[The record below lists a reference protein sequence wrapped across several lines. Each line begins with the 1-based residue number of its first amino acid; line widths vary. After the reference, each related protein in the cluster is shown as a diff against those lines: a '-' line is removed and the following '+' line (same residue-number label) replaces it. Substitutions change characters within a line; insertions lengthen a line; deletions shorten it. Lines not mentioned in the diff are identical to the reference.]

1 MIERKLVVAL
11 VAATMVASCAGGGG
25 QASLPPIPGSANAGN
40 SVRHSSVA
48 IAVPAGWSSTATQGV
63 TVANATDSGP
73 LNPSQVL
80 TVRLSLALHNPGE
93 LAQLVAAGQRF
104 SDAQMAAYL
113 PTGSD
118 VGAVENYLKSQG
130 FTNVSAAPDNLLVDA
145 DGTAAVVK
153 KAFDTSLESFS
164 LGGVPVFANTTPAL
178 VPQSLGGIVNAVLGL
193 NNAAKMA
200 LGPKKSTD
208 NCYFTGPTPQGTPC
222 AHDYGPH
229 DIQLFYDTG
238 NTPAATGTTISV
250 MAEGDVSSVVTDL
263 AYAENTLGTP
273 HVPVTVVRVGYPS
286 PDTSGVIE
294 WALDTQSSTGIA
306 GNVKQLYIY
315 ATTSLTDSDIANE
328 YNHWAS
334 ADLAQLGNSS
344 FGECEYQ
351 AYLDGSMKADDQVFL
366 YAAAHGQT
374 MFASSG
380 DTGSSCALAPTNGV
394 PGSGPPMVSFPAS
407 SPWVTAVGGTTIAS
421 NSDGT
426 YLGEVA
432 WNSGGGGVS
441 QFENATSWEEPV
453 QVTTGVL
460 AAGNLRGVPDIAM
473 DADPTTG
480 PYDIYAPAPFPDLGP
495 LTCTSPCG
503 VGGTSLASPLAM
515 GVYARMLTAHPSLG
529 YAPPVLYHNY
539 VQYESGETLVQ
550 GPPPTESYGGFHDI
564 VTGGNGAF
572 TALPGYDYITGLGT
586 FDVSA
591 LNATIAQ

>member
-1 MIERKLVVAL
+1 
-11 VAATMVASCAGGGG
+11 
-25 QASLPPIPGSANAGN
+25 
-40 SVRHSSVA
+40 
-48 IAVPAGWSSTATQGV
+48 
-63 TVANATDSGP
+63 
-73 LNPSQVL
+73 
-80 TVRLSLALHNPGE
+80 
-93 LAQLVAAGQRF
+93 
-104 SDAQMAAYL
+104 
-113 PTGSD
+113 
-118 VGAVENYLKSQG
+118 
-130 FTNVSAAPDNLLVDA
+130 
-145 DGTAAVVK
+145 
-153 KAFDTSLESFS
+153 
-164 LGGVPVFANTTPAL
+164 
-178 VPQSLGGIVNAVLGL
+178 
-193 NNAAKMA
+193 
-200 LGPKKSTD
+200 
-208 NCYFTGPTPQGTPC
+208 
-222 AHDYGPH
+222 
-229 DIQLFYDTG
+229 
-238 NTPAATGTTISV
+238 
-250 MAEGDVSSVVTDL
+250 
-263 AYAENTLGTP
+263 
-273 HVPVTVVRVGYPS
+273 
-286 PDTSGVIE
+286 
-294 WALDTQSSTGIA
+294 
-306 GNVKQLYIY
+306 
-315 ATTSLTDSDIANE
+315 
-328 YNHWAS
+328 
-334 ADLAQLGNSS
+334 
-344 FGECEYQ
+344 
-351 AYLDGSMKADDQVFL
+351 
-366 YAAAHGQT
+366 

-421 NSDGT
+421 NSDGS

>member
-1 MIERKLVVAL
+1 MIERKLIVAL

-25 QASLPPIPGSANAGN
+25 QTSLPPIPGSANAGN

-73 LNPSQVL
+73 LNASQVL
-80 TVRLSLALHNPGE
+80 TVRLSLALHDPGE

-113 PTGSD
+113 PTASD
-118 VGAVENYLKSQG
+118 AGAVENYLKSQG

-238 NTPAATGTTISV
+238 STPAATGTTISV

-394 PGSGPPMVSFPAS
+394 PG
-407 SPWVTAVGGTTIAS
+407 
-421 NSDGT
+421 
-426 YLGEVA
+426 
-432 WNSGGGGVS
+432 GGGVS

-529 YAPPVLYHNY
+529 YAPPVLYHN
-539 VQYESGETLVQ
+539 
-550 GPPPTESYGGFHDI
+550 
-564 VTGGNGAF
+564 
-572 TALPGYDYITGLGT
+572 
-586 FDVSA
+586 
-591 LNATIAQ
+591 

>member
-1 MIERKLVVAL
+1 MIERKLIVAL

-25 QASLPPIPGSANAGN
+25 QTSLPPIPGSANAGN

-73 LNPSQVL
+73 LNASQVL
-80 TVRLSLALHNPGE
+80 TVRLSLALHDPGE

-113 PTGSD
+113 PTASD
-118 VGAVENYLKSQG
+118 AGAVENYLKSQG

-229 DIQLFYDTG
+229 DIPLFYDTG
-238 NTPAATGTTISV
+238 STPAATGTTISV

-394 PGSGPPMVSFPAS
+394 PG
-407 SPWVTAVGGTTIAS
+407 
-421 NSDGT
+421 
-426 YLGEVA
+426 
-432 WNSGGGGVS
+432 GGGVS

-460 AAGNLRGVPDIAM
+460 AAGNLRDVPDIAM